1 MDRELAG
8 TRRTFVKGA
17 ALLAG
22 LTALFGI
29 TGPGLA
35 KPPQPVKKPEPSGQG
50 YRMTEHIK
58 KYYETA
64 RR

>member
-8 TRRTFVKGA
+8 TRRTFMKGA

-22 LTALFGI
+22 LTTLFGI

-35 KPPQPVKKPEPSGQG
+35 KPPQPVKQLEPSGQG
-50 YRMTEHIK
+50 YRITEHIR
-58 KYYETA
+58 KYYEAA